1 MVNIQRVAEIAG
13 VSPATV
19 SRVINGT
26 AKVSQEKREK
36 VLSAIA
42 QTEYVPSEVART
54 LLRKSSMVIGLIA
67 PSILN
72 PYFTELASYLD
83 TMALEHGF
91 RLFIC
96 NTGYDL
102 EKEKA
107 AVHHLISLHADAIIV
122 ASCSQSLRD
131 VLSACPIPVVA
142 LDAMLFG
149 ADIEACVYCDYY
161 WGGRLAAE
169 HLIEKGCKNIVC
181 IKGPQNRYSA
191 RSRYEGYRDVCAE
204 RGIAE
209 QTVEC
214 DYDFVKGMEMTK
226 QLLSRYPEVD
236 GIFAC
241 NDMVALSTFK
251 VLHSRGIHVP
261 ESVQLV
267 GFDDISFAG
276 LVTPGLTTVKQPI
289 KEMAAKA
296 MELIVDNQLSG
307 MKGGKFIFPVKLVT
321 RQTTL

>member
-1 MVNIQRVAEIAG
+1 MVNIQKVAEIAG

-19 SRVINGT
+19 SRVINGS
-26 AKVSQEKREK
+26 ANVKPEKREL
-36 VLSAIA
+36 VLEAIR
-42 QTEYVPSEVART
+42 QTEYVPNEVART
-54 LLRKSSMVIGLIA
+54 LLGKSSKAIGLIA

-83 TMALEHGF
+83 SLALENGY

-107 AVHHLISLHADAIIV
+107 AVQHLISLRVDAIIV

-161 WGGRLAAE
+161 WGGRLATE
-169 HLIEKGCKNIVC
+169 HLLEKGCKNIVC
-181 IKGPQNRYSA
+181 IKGPQSRYSA

-214 DYDFVKGMEMTK
+214 DYDFVKGMEMTR
-226 QLLSRYPEVD
+226 QLLSRFPEVD

-241 NDMVALSTFK
+241 NDMVALSTYK
-251 VLHSRGIHVP
+251 VLHNRDIAVP
-261 ESVQLV
+261 EKIQLV

-276 LVTPGLTTVKQPI
+276 LVSPGLTTVKQPI
-289 KEMAAKA
+289 KEMAEKA
-296 MELIVDNQLSG
+296 IELIVYDKLAG